1 MMQSKGLTE
10 WTFHLVCKCH
20 PHAAVRAQ
28 MSPLYIWPLDI
39 FVRQARMDV
48 LVMLKVAEYGNLEAL
63 QVLLQELNTVRQ
75 SEDWKRC
82 CCAFAARGGH
92 VNVLEWLRSFDSSYA
107 FDWVVCLFA
116 AQHGHLDTLKWL
128 RAQSPPCPWRPVE
141 VLKFAQQFQRTR
153 VVDWV
158 TQQTTLAMHSHGV
171 EASGGLPLMQNEH

>member
-1 MMQSKGLTE
+1 MDFSFGL
-10 WTFHLVCKCH
+10 
-20 PHAAVRAQ
+20 Q
-28 MSPLYIWPLDI
+28 MSSACSHPCSNVPALHLAIRYLRATSTNGC
-39 FVRQARMDV
+39 VSH
-48 LVMLKVAEYGNLEAL
+48 AEYGNLEAL

-116 AQHGHLDTLKWL
+116 AQHRHLDTLKWL